1 MIENVAQHRIEDEL
15 DEFQAEIEND
25 SEDIDVDEM
34 MNESG
39 SIDIAGDD
47 DYVVADDD
55 FIEEGENEESL
66 DETISSW

>member
-15 DEFQAEIEND
+15 DEFEAEIEND
-25 SEDIDVDEM
+25 SEDIDVDEI